1 MLEWVGLGLSASAL
15 GSARLGDDWWL
26 AGLPGGAVCVC
37 MTKSTICVC
46 VRERERERGREREKE
61 QKPSLEGPGAG
72 ARLCALM
79 ESTAN
84 AKIIAR
90 IAITKN

>member
-1 MLEWVGLGLSASAL
+1 MY
-15 GSARLGDDWWL
+15 
-26 AGLPGGAVCVC
+26 VCVC
-37 MTKSTICVC
+37 
-46 VRERERERGREREKE
+46 EREREKEREKE

-84 AKIIAR
+84 AKTIAR